1 MIIIKV
7 KQVVA
12 IKKTMKQVRVVKIKN
27 VLEMIKN
34 KVMIVQKIIF
44 MIVRERVL
52 LATPG
57 HRDKDW
63 MPPYS
68 STTEKFQSCNN

>member
-7 KQVVA
+7 KQVEV

-27 VLEMIKN
+27 VLEMVKN
-34 KVMIVQKIIF
+34 KVMIVQKIIL
-44 MIVRERVL
+44 MIVREGVL

-57 HRDKDW
+57 H
-63 MPPYS
+63 
-68 STTEKFQSCNN
+68 